1 MYFLKKITSITSGN
15 KWSNNLKNI
24 PIKISAKVNMI
35 QTSSII
41 KLDNVVL
48 TLNSGA
54 GPVEILKGISL
65 DIKKGETVGIVGP
78 SGSGKSSLMSLMTG
92 LEQPTSG
99 DITVAGLDM
108 GACDEDRLA
117 LHRRD
122 HIGIVMQAFHL
133 IPTMTALENVA
144 VPLELAGNSAAF
156 DRAARELELVG
167 LDHRL
172 DHYPAQL
179 SGGEQQRVALARAIA
194 PEPDLLFGDEPTGN
208 LDKNTGHAIIDL
220 IFDLQKSR
228 GSTLILVTHDP
239 ALADRCNRVISMDD
253 GRITDDTGDTASIT
267 TDGTIKALFE
277 E

>member
-1 MYFLKKITSITSGN
+1 MTQPN
-15 KWSNNLKNI
+15 
-24 PIKISAKVNMI
+24 
-35 QTSSII
+35 SII
-41 KLDNVVL
+41 TLDNVIL

-65 DIKKGETVGIVGP
+65 DIKAGETVGIVGP

-99 DITVAGLDM
+99 EVVVSKLNM
-108 GACDEDRLA
+108 GNCDEDRLA

-144 VPLELAGNSAAF
+144 VPLELAGNKEAF
-156 DRAARELELVG
+156 ERALSELKLVG

-194 PEPDLLFGDEPTGN
+194 PTPDLLFGDEPTGN
-208 LDKNTGHAIIDL
+208 LDSNTGQAIIDL

-239 ALADRCNRVISMDD
+239 ALADRCDRVISMAD
-253 GRITDDTGDTASIT
+253 GCISDDTGNPASVSSDSNFT
-267 TDGTIKALFE
+267 SLLKK
-277 E
+277 